1 MEYCSRTKRRKVKKA
16 VNDILTNLTNDEQ
29 VDVYSEDHNINN
41 VERIIFYDPASDLDG
56 ASSSLN
62 RILAGTNIS
71 WKKLFAHMLI
81 HLMI

>member
-1 MEYCSRTKRRKVKKA
+1 MEYCLKTKQRKMKKA

-29 VDVYSEDHNINN
+29 VYVNSEDYNINN

>member
-29 VDVYSEDHNINN
+29 VVVYSEDHNINN

-56 ASSSLN
+56 VSSFLN
-62 RILAGTNIS
+62 RILAS